1 MELRFPP
8 PIFEHE
14 LRSAPLQLRSS
25 PQQLR
30 SAPQQLRSSPQQLR
44 SAPQQLRSDPLQL
57 DQVLCNSDQVHSNS
71 DRLLCNSDQVQSE
84 INLED
89 PLEETNSISIDSII
103 PYDKRTWNML
113 KFESSSDALA
123 FYKDFAKH
131 NGFYARNQLEVYTDS
146 KKQKVDYIYYVVHVC
161 TK

>member
-1 MELRFPP
+1 MN
-8 PIFEHE
+8 
-14 LRSAPLQLRSS
+14 SDQLLCNSDHLHS
-25 PQQLR
+25 NSDQLH
-30 SAPQQLRSSPQQLR
+30 SNSDQVHSNSDQLHSN
-44 SAPQQLRSDPLQL
+44 SDQILCNS